1 MRMRSIVFILL
12 WCALAAG
19 TASAP
24 PVTSEEFSSTTEST
38 VGSPQQQGG
47 ASISVHVEKGLLSV
61 SLKDADLFDVM
72 NAVAK
77 ESGVRIK
84 VDKGARKK
92 ITLAFQGMPFEKG
105 IRNLIRPLSYAMIWK
120 NAPGAKDSG
129 EKVLV
134 ELEIFREGHQGA
146 ETVSFG
152 PAWSG
157 AEEGERVESKV
168 RARVWSEETRQK
180 MLQKLQVRPSE
191 P

>member
-1 MRMRSIVFILL
+1 MRMRPIVPVLL
-12 WCALAAG
+12 WCALAAA
-19 TASAP
+19 ASP
-24 PVTSEEFSSTTEST
+24 PRVTSDELSSTAGST
-38 VGSPQQQGG
+38 AAGPQPQAGS
-47 ASISVHVEKGLLSV
+47 SISVQVEKGLLSV

-72 NAVAK
+72 DALAK

-92 ITLAFQGMPFEKG
+92 ITLSFQGMPFEKG
-105 IRNLIRPLSYAMIWK
+105 IRNLIRPLNYAMIWK
-120 NAPGAKDSG
+120 NAPGAKDAD

-134 ELEIFREGHQGA
+134 ELDIFREGHQGA

-152 PAWSG
+152 PAGPG
-157 AEEGERVESKV
+157 AEEGEPVESKV
-168 RARVWSEETRQK
+168 RTRVWSEETRQR